1 MEEMKNEVM
10 ETENEVMDMDNYE
23 VTQETEGR
31 GIGKILVAG
40 AIASGAVLGAVVIKK
55 SKGKLDNWMKKRL
68 EKKGYIVEDPEEEH
82 VEAEVVDSE
91 ESEETK

>member
-10 ETENEVMDMDNYE
+10 ETENEVMDMDNYD
-23 VTQETEGR
+23 ETYENEGS
-31 GIGKILVAG
+31 GIGKFLVAG
-40 AIASGAVLGAVVIKK
+40 GVALGAVAIKK

-68 EKKGYIVEDPEEEH
+68 EKKGYVVEDPE
-82 VEAEVVDSE
+82 VERVEGEIVDSE

>member
-10 ETENEVMDMDNYE
+10 ETENEVMDMENSNDEIY
-23 VTQETEGR
+23 ETEGS

-40 AIASGAVLGAVVIKK
+40 AIAGGVALGAIVIVK

-68 EKKGYIVEDPEEEH
+68 EKKGYVVNDPEVEH
-82 VEAEVVDSE
+82 VEAEIVDD
-91 ESEETK
+91 SEETK

>member
-1 MEEMKNEVM
+1 MEETKNEVM
-10 ETENEVMDMDNYE
+10 ETENEVMDMDNRDETYE
-23 VTQETEGR
+23 NEGS
-31 GIGKILVAG
+31 GIGKFLVAG
-40 AIASGAVLGAVVIKK
+40 AIAGGVALGAVAIKR

-68 EKKGYIVEDPEEEH
+68 EKKGYVVEDPETEH